1 MGTARTKDPASLSV
15 FIAVITFDCDSNGGR
30 EHRPLVV
37 NSGDFCTLGWE
48 KHYLNIALLMRQREE
63 HRAATGV

>member
-37 NSGDFCTLGWE
+37 NSGDFLHFGLGE
-48 KHYLNIALLMRQREE
+48 ALPEYCSSYEAEE
-63 HRAATGV
+63 